1 MSLTRYKTESTY
13 ISTTA
18 LGEQYT
24 FTVCQDL
31 SGVVSVENI
40 VTPTGSISDAHIK
53 LPKEVTDDIAT
64 AMGELE
70 DLMASSS
77 VAGTLSFSEEA
88 SKEVVF
94 ETAMNAE
101 TYRVYVS
108 LGDFVP
114 FKITNKTVNGFT
126 LQLGATYTG
135 DIGYDVFV

>member
-1 MSLTRYKTESTY
+1 MALTRYKTESTY

-31 SGVVSVENI
+31 SGVVSVNNI
-40 VTPTGSISDAHIK
+40 STPTGSISDAYVA

-77 VAGTLSFSEEA
+77 VSGTLVFAEEA
-88 SKEVVF
+88 SKQVVF
-94 ETAMNAE
+94 ETAMNAD

-108 LGDFVP
+108 VGDFVP
-114 FKITNKTVNGFT
+114 FKITDKTVTGFT
-126 LQLGATYTG
+126 LQLGATYSG
-135 DIGYDVFV
+135 SIGYDVFV

>member
-1 MSLTRYKTESTY
+1 MALTRYTTQSTY
-13 ISTTA
+13 ISTTS

-24 FTVCQDL
+24 FTVVQDL
-31 SGVVSVENI
+31 SGVVSVNNI
-40 VTPTGSISDAHIK
+40 STPTGSISDAYVA

-77 VAGTLSFSEEA
+77 VSGTLVFAEEA
-88 SKEVVF
+88 SKQVVF
-94 ETAMNAE
+94 ETAMNAD

-108 LGDFVP
+108 VGDFVP
-114 FKITNKTVNGFT
+114 FKITDKTVTGFT